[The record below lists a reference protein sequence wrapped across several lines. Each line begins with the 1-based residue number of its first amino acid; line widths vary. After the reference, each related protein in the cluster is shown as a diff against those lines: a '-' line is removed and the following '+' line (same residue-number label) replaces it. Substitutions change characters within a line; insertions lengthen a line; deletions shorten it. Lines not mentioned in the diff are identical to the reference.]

1 MVCYYYELSEFRSV
15 ENLSNRERKIY
26 KEGKNSVITNR
37 VIWIV
42 LDSVGMDPARFTAFG
57 DEEPITL
64 GHIAQAIPG
73 FSLPV
78 CESIGLGNI
87 DGMVGYQPVANPSGA
102 FARMAE
108 FSAGKDTTIG
118 HWEMAGI
125 QTTKTAA
132 DISNGFGP
140 EIIQEFEARIGRGT
154 LGNKPAYGTAI
165 IAELGDE
172 HVATGKTNHLHIRR

>member
-1 MVCYYYELSEFRSV
+1 M
-15 ENLSNRERKIY
+15 
-26 KEGKNSVITNR
+26 ITNR

-42 LDSVGMDPARFTAFG
+42 LDSVGMGPMPDSHAFG
-57 DEEPITL
+57 DEEPNTL

-78 CESIGLGNI
+78 MESIGLGNI

-125 QTTKTAA
+125 QTTKPLPTYP
-132 DISNGFGP
+132 NGFGP

-154 LGNKPAYGTAI
+154 LGNKPASGFSSHRAGVTRDMC
-165 IAELGDE
+165 GDHGDPGIRE
-172 HVATGKTNHLHIRR
+172 SGCVACPSASESCL